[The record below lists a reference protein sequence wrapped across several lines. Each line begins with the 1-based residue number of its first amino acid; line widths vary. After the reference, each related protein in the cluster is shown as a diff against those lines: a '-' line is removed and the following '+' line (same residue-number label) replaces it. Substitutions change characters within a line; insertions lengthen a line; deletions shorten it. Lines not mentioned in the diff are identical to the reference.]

1 MLKLLDHMKV
11 MSSIDDFAM
20 WYKLDQYA
28 SFSIQK
34 TVSMVLLAEGIVC
47 YLFCWAMLCDTIPCS
62 VILF

>member
-11 MSSIDDFAM
+11 MGNIDDFAM
-20 WYKLDQYA
+20 WHKLDQYA

-34 TVSMVLLAEGIVC
+34 TVPMVLLAEEIVC
-47 YLFCWAMLCDTIPCS
+47 YLFCWALLCYTIPCS